1 MWLHNQLL
9 FLMISPCLDNMCHH
23 NCILNLPRTFTHLAR
38 STKCSLTTPN
48 HPSHNYK
55 IIQKLKNITKET
67 QAQAPQIR
75 RHSVGKKE
83 HTAGEKVDG
92 YVICTKAV
100 NRGEMAASN
109 VPNHKMNPDG
119 CRTSERN
126 GIYSYSYY
134 EGS

>member
-55 IIQKLKNITKET
+55 IIQKLKNITLQVRRWTDMWFALRLWIEGKWQQAMYQIIKWT
-67 QAQAPQIR
+67 QMAVEQVNAMGFIPI
-75 RHSVGKKE
+75 HIM
-83 HTAGEKVDG
+83 KVL
-92 YVICTKAV
+92 K
-100 NRGEMAASN
+100 NRSLKRLKSCE
-109 VPNHKMNPDG
+109 
-119 CRTSERN
+119 
-126 GIYSYSYY
+126 
-134 EGS
+134 